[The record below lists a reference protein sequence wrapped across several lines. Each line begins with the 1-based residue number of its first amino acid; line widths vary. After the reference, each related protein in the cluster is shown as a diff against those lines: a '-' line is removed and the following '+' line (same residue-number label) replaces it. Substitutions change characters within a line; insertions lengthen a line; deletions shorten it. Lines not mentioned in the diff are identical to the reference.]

1 MRVGH
6 TRARCK
12 ATKRRHQ
19 DHTRGVEEI
28 EYLGEIK
35 AFFGYEFMKGGGLGG
50 VSSCEG
56 SLRIVCCFEQAKSD
70 SVGTQGVRLQ
80 MAGDSCHIHPV
91 REKMAGRRINVWTG
105 F

>member
-12 ATKRRHQ
+12 ATKRWHQ

-35 AFFGYEFMKGGGLGG
+35 AFFGYEFMMMKGVGLGG

-56 SLRIVCCFEQAKSD
+56 SLQIVCCFEQAKSD
-70 SVGTQGVRLQ
+70 SDWYKVSDCR
-80 MAGDSCHIHPV
+80 
-91 REKMAGRRINVWTG
+91 W
-105 F
+105 